1 MTHLFRYG
9 TSSKIRIC
17 YTSVCDFEMT
27 FFFLLYFIHYH
38 RWHSFF
44 QVVCIRVYSVAWYY
58 AWVVL
63 FNEFWMLVISNISLW
78 LFVVFIWLLL
88 SFKIFCF
95 LFLCLYLL
103 SKWFEEGN
111 ADLASLVDSSPS

>member
-1 MTHLFRYG
+1 MAPRVRLEYVIPPF
-9 TSSKIRIC
+9 
-17 YTSVCDFEMT
+17 VNFEMT
-27 FFFLLYFIHYH
+27 FFFLLYFIHYQ

-63 FNEFWMLVISNISLW
+63 FKEFWMLVISNISLW

-103 SKWFEEGN
+103 LKWFEEVN
-111 ADLASLVDSSPS
+111 TDLASLVDSSPS